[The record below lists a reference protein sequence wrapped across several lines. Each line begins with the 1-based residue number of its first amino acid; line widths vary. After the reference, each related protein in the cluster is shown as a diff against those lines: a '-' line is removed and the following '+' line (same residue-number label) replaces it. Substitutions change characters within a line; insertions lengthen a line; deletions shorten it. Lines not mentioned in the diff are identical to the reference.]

1 MNFKEKLRVAL
12 FGLIGIFFGALFV
25 TSISFLFKAF
35 TVPNLFVSAFTGLVA
50 FLCFRSVY
58 KITQK

>member
-1 MNFKEKLRVAL
+1 MNLKSKVRVAL

-35 TVPNLFVSAFTGLVA
+35 TVTNFFVSVFVGLVS
-50 FLCFRSVY
+50 FLCFRSAY